1 MVYQSKK
8 SRDRPLYIAAIAGI
22 LPVSYLG
29 VLIAPYVDDGLIGLL
44 QHYSEI
50 QLFNPVWVEDTPKTV
65 IICLMIYGLAVAA
78 GLTSR
83 RRYHRHGVE
92 QGSSDWADA
101 KQLQKEF
108 KSQSAE
114 RIVYTQNFAISF
126 ARKDLYRHKRNL
138 NALIVGGPGAG
149 KTTGYV
155 YPNLLEMSSSYVVL
169 DPSGEVCRNTA
180 KVLQEKGGYTVKVLN
195 LKDPEYSWCYNP
207 FAYIKT
213 DDDVQQIVT
222 AIYKATTVPGSQSQ
236 DPFWDEAGKMLLS
249 ALMYLLVYFGAD
261 NEKNFP
267 YVMELLRAG
276 RIEDSEDDTRQ
287 SALDILFE
295 SIEQL
300 YPDHICVRYYK
311 NATSGAGKTLQS
323 VQITL
328 LSRLQKFELESIK
341 GIMCRDELA
350 LEKLADSPTVLYL
363 IIPDD
368 DTSYNFIAS
377 LLYIQLFQVLYQQAD
392 TVHHGRLPRFV
403 HIVMDEFANV
413 HTPDDFLNILAT
425 CRKRNIG
432 ISIILQNFS
441 QLKAKYKEGW
451 ENVLG
456 QCDEF
461 MYLGGN
467 ESSTHEYVSKML
479 GKETIDTQSFGRR
492 YGLHGDSSAN
502 VQIAGR
508 ELMTPD
514 EVRLLSYDNAI
525 VIVKNAPPLVDRKID
540 IFHYKK
546 AACAPMGG
554 APDMEY
560 IIPKRSD
567 RLQTGEKAAK
577 TAEAEQKKPVRDP
590 YADTVT
596 GELPVHDGLTVSVDG
611 VTYNVADYDVAELV
625 QLYEIDVDEIEQYV
639 KEIITQLRKG

>member
-8 SRDRPLYIAAIAGI
+8 SRDRPLYIAAAVGI
-22 LPVSYLG
+22 LPAAYLG
-29 VLIAPYVDDGLIGLL
+29 VLIAPYMGEGLAGLL
-44 QHYSEI
+44 RHYSEI
-50 QLFNPVWVEDTPKTV
+50 QLLHPVWVEDTPKTV
-65 IICLMIYGLAVAA
+65 FLCLLIYGLAVAA
-78 GLTSR
+78 ALTSR
-83 RRYHRHGVE
+83 RRYHRRGVE

-108 KSQSAE
+108 HSASAE
-114 RIVYTQNFAISF
+114 RVVYTQNFAVSF
-126 ARKDLYRHKRNL
+126 ARQDLHRHKRNL
-138 NALIVGGPGAG
+138 NTLIVGGPGAG

-195 LKDPEYSWCYNP
+195 LKDTEYSWGYNP
-207 FAYIKT
+207 FAYLKS
-213 DDDVQQIVT
+213 DDDVQRCVT

-249 ALMYLLVYFGAD
+249 SLMYLLFYFGAEE
-261 NEKNFP
+261 EKNFP
-267 YVMELLRAG
+267 YVMELIRAG
-276 RIEDSEDDTRQ
+276 RIEDSEDDTQQ

-295 SIEQL
+295 SVASL
-300 YPDHICVRYYK
+300 YPDHICVRCYK

-341 GIMCRDELA
+341 GVMCHDEPE
-350 LEKLADSPTVLYL
+350 LEKLAERPTVLYL

-368 DTSYNFIAS
+368 DTSYNFIVA
-377 LLYIQLFQVLYQQAD
+377 LLYIQLFQVLDNLAD
-392 TVHHGRLPRFV
+392 FTYRGPLPRFV
-403 HIVMDEFANV
+403 HIIMDEFANV
-413 HTPDDFLNILAT
+413 HTPDDFLSILAS

-492 YGLHGDSSAN
+492 YGPHGDSSAN
-502 VQIAGR
+502 FQLAGR

-514 EVRLLSYDNAI
+514 EVRMLPYDQAI
-525 VIVKNAPPLVDRKID
+525 LIVKNAPPLVDRKID

>member
-1 MVYQSKK
+1 MVYQSRKTR
-8 SRDRPLYIAAIAGI
+8 SRPLYVMAALGV
-22 LPVSYLG
+22 LPAAYLG
-29 VLIAPYVDDGLIGLL
+29 VLIAPYLNEGLVGIFR
-44 QHYSEI
+44 HYEEI
-50 QLFNPVWVEDTPKTV
+50 DLFHPVWVEDTPRAV
-65 IICLMIYGLAVAA
+65 LLCLLVYGLAVAI

-83 RRYHRHGVE
+83 RRYHRRGVE

-101 KQLQKEF
+101 KTLQKEF
-108 KSQSAE
+108 HSQSPE
-114 RIVYTQNFAISF
+114 RVVYTQNFSVSF
-126 ARKDLYRHKRNL
+126 ARKDLRSHKRNL
-138 NALIVGGPGAG
+138 NTLIVGGPGSG

-155 YPNLLEMSSSYVVL
+155 YPNLLEMSSNYVVL

-180 KVLQEKGGYTVKVLN
+180 KVLQEKGGYTVKVLD
-195 LKDPEYSWCYNP
+195 LKDPAHSWGYNP
-207 FAYIKT
+207 FAYIKS
-213 DDDVQQIVT
+213 DDDVQRIVT
-222 AIYKATTVPGSQSQ
+222 AIYKATTAPGSHSQ

-249 ALMYLLVYFGAD
+249 SLMYLLVYFGSEE
-261 NEKNFP
+261 EKNFP
-267 YVMELLRAG
+267 YVMELIRAG

-295 SIEQL
+295 SVEQL
-300 YPDHICVRYYK
+300 FPDHICVRYYK

-341 GIMCRDELA
+341 GVMCRDELE
-350 LEKLADSPTVLYL
+350 LERLADTPTVLYL

-368 DTSYNFIAS
+368 DTSYNFIVA
-377 LLYIQLFQVLYQQAD
+377 LLYIQLFQILDNLADFTYQ
-392 TVHHGRLPRFV
+392 GPLPRFV

-413 HTPDDFLNILAT
+413 HTPDDFLSILAS

-479 GKETIDTQSFGRR
+479 GKETIDTQSYGRR
-492 YGLHGDSSAN
+492 YGMHGDSSAN
-502 VQIAGR
+502 FQIAGR

-514 EVRLLSYDNAI
+514 EVRMLPYDQAI
-525 VIVKNAPPLVDRKID
+525 LIVKNAPPLVDRKINV
-540 IFHYKK
+540 FAYKK

-554 APDMEY
+554 ARDMEY
-560 IIPKRSD
+560 IIPLRSERLQSSEKTEKIEPDAKNDPFTGTATGKPVQSD
-567 RLQTGEKAAK
+567 RI
-577 TAEAEQKKPVRDP
+577 
-590 YADTVT
+590 
-596 GELPVHDGLTVSVDG
+596 TVSIDG
-611 VTYNVADYDVAELV
+611 VDYDVADYDVADLI
-625 QLYEIDVDEIEQYV
+625 QTYEIDAEEVERYASALE
-639 KEIITQLRKG
+639 KALTKG